1 MAVTVYLISMLI
13 ATNDGEFG
21 ALILVKL
28 EGTLFLIVLIS
39 LVWSYFIKRM
49 KDLQRKKTQMILLIV
64 LFLIAMTWFL
74 TQHVMKYT

>member
-39 LVWSYFIKRM
+39 IVWSYFIKRM
-49 KDLQRKKTQMILLIV
+49 KDQQRKKTQMILLIV

-74 TQHVMKYT
+74 TQQVMKYT